1 MLILRKFQK
10 IPEQL
15 LQQVIKKL
23 DGLEN
28 MIEKKSFDSFDSI
41 FLDVKVS
48 QIQLSTTVSK
58 NSSPQKASVSEVH
71 NGILRYFLE

>member
-28 MIEKKSFDSFDSI
+28 MIEKKSFDSI

-48 QIQLSTTVSK
+48 RIQLSTTVSK

>member
-1 MLILRKFQK
+1 
-10 IPEQL
+10 
-15 LQQVIKKL
+15 
-23 DGLEN
+23 

-48 QIQLSTTVSK
+48 RIQLSTTVSK